1 MATDIPPRLLADDI
15 LLGAP
20 AISPFVFGSAD
31 TADVRRTY
39 HLAARGRR
47 PTFKRVALLAAR
59 KSMLLCIGTEG
70 K

>member
-39 HLAARGRR
+39 HLAARVRR